1 VSATASRI
9 AALALWLALPGAATV
24 RDGEA
29 GRGDALYEARCGGC
43 HSLDANRIGPMHR
56 GVFGRRAG
64 SVADF
69 DYSDALRNARV
80 QWNAQTLDAWL
91 RDPQALI
98 PGQRMGYS
106 LQSAEERAAIIDWL
120 RQSAAR

>member
-1 VSATASRI
+1 MSAAAPRI
-9 AALALWLALPGAATV
+9 AALALCLALPGAVTA
-24 RDGEA
+24 RDGA
-29 GRGDALYEARCGGC
+29 AARGEALYEARCGGC
-43 HSLDANRIGPMHR
+43 HALDANRIGPMHR

-69 DYSDALRNARV
+69 DYSDALRNARI

-91 RDPQALI
+91 RDPQTLI

-106 LQSAEERAAIIDWL
+106 LQSPGERADIIDWL
-120 RQSAAR
+120 RRNTAP